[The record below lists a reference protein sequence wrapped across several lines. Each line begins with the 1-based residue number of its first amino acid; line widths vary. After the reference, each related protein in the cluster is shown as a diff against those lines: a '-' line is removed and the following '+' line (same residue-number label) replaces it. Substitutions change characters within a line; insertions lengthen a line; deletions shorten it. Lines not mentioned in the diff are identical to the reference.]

1 MKLSSVKDWFEN
13 RVKDFSQN
21 VSKFFKRD
29 SDSDSEDGDIF
40 NRKQSTPFARETHD
54 VPSTSWGDW
63 SKINK
68 NRKASSDPELASHLA
83 QSFQKL
89 SLDFV
94 KFDRKS
100 EVVSTPL
107 GTDNSRGLEHM
118 HMPKPDA
125 HIEATSHASG
135 SLVSTKPK
143 RFISRLDHRIGGQV
157 RVYTIQALTR
167 LIAMCG
173 VKL

>member
-1 MKLSSVKDWFEN
+1 MKRSSAKGWFEN

-40 NRKQSTPFARETHD
+40 NRKQSTPFARETHN

-63 SKINK
+63 STINK
-68 NRKASSDPELASHLA
+68 NRKASSDPELSSHLA

-89 SLDFV
+89 SLDTV
-94 KFDRKS
+94 KFDRKN

-107 GTDNSRGLEHM
+107 GTDNSRGLEHRPT
-118 HMPKPDA
+118 PKPDT
-125 HIEATSHASG
+125 HIEATGHASG

-143 RFISRLDHRIGGQV
+143 RFISRLDHRIGG
-157 RVYTIQALTR
+157 
-167 LIAMCG
+167 G
-173 VKL
+173 K